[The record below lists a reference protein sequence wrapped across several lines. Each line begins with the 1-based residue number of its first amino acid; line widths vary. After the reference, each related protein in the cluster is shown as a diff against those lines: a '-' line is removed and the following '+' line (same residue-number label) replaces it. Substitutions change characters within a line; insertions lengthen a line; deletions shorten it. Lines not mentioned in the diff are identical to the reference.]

1 MTRSTNDVSTSC
13 ARDRFRGVFMQKI
26 LSASIVSLAVLLSS
40 TAYAQVETW
49 GDFSV
54 KGIEYTY
61 DVQTDVKSTP
71 RCSCDI
77 DSLRWDCPLR
87 FVSSVDQGPTCY
99 DHWSIGSVVFV
110 RSGPGKGFE
119 VKNGNARF
127 PNPYTGIILTSPSGT
142 KCFLIT
148 VDENGVLQ
156 SSQTECP

>member
-1 MTRSTNDVSTSC
+1 
-13 ARDRFRGVFMQKI
+13 MQKM

-40 TAYAQVETW
+40 TAYAQVEIG

-54 KGIEYTY
+54 KGIKYTY
-61 DVQTDVKSTP
+61 DGQTDSKSTP

-77 DSLRWDCPLR
+77 DNLVFDCPVPWFL
-87 FVSSVDQGPTCY
+87 SSVDQGPTCY
-99 DHWSIGSVVFV
+99 DQWTGGSLVFV

-127 PNPYTGIILTSPSGT
+127 PNPNTGIILTSPGGT

-148 VDENGVLQ
+148 VDENGALQ
-156 SSQTECP
+156 SSQTACP